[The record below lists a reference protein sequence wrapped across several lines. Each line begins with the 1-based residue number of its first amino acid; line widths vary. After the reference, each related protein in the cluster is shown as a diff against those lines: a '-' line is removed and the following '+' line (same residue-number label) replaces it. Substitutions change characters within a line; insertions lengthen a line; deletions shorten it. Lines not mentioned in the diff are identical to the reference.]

1 MKKKRKLLT
10 SLKRA
15 ITGIL
20 CGAVIATSTFSSY
33 SITTYAANTSATS
46 KLDQFANRTW
56 INAIRNGSYSL
67 GATIGGAAGGAA
79 GGAIGSVVA
88 PGAGTVAGAGAGTAA
103 GTIVGS
109 ALIGGAVNGFLDV
122 FADPTDVGTYTPNS
136 GGAINYKVYSGKSTS
151 YNNTTYNNT
160 KKQTFY
166 NEYKTE
172 NNYKY
177 EWYNPITNNYDITNE
192 YHYNQTYNTFNY
204 TTYNVT
210 NNYTTNYYIQDN
222 RTYVSYYIVNEN
234 KDSGEKEETY
244 LEIYYKLPD
253 GRSSYDLKASDIK
266 GTYFPSKYSKYVS
279 NAEDDK
285 KTLGLWHLDGDLK
298 DSSYWNNTPG
308 SSYSNKFTDGLYTSG
323 KIFSEDMNDFLELK
337 LDKVSLPSSWTLEWC
352 EYIPEIKIETPS
364 YPVSDYYYNNLKNLS
379 YSSTGKDQFGGTTY
393 LHGDPSQDSHYNI
406 YLRGYLGID
415 DDSLYLSSA
424 GSFVPYAIVCS
435 GGSYKFY
442 RNGVLQSVS
451 SIDDFSF
458 KYYADKTSSS
468 SWTQTQTGSFINK
481 FKGISVT
488 NSSIK
493 FYEPDEP
500 VCYVRSSSWLE
511 SSSYYHFNHARF
523 NYYLL
528 PHVNSII
535 DEVRLSKG
543 ALYTGSSYTPSMQP
557 FTTNTVLTV
566 PENPEK
572 HEISFKTNT
581 KLGNVRFGGAR
592 QTYPTNGSIYV
603 SLSDKQIVDSVQ
615 QYQNDGWYEIEGAVY
630 FNNYWTPLKG
640 FDLSM
645 LSIKDNVSSD
655 SKEEPDKE
663 PTVSDCTLRVENTS
677 TGILCTPSHS
687 STCSSSTVF
696 IDDTE
701 YSFGVTGTY
710 LHTDAVDGQTYKI
723 HMKCIHNKDGKE
735 IIRTGQTTS
744 WTYHATGDS
753 GGVQPSPPED
763 SGGGSSSGL
772 GIFDSI
778 GNLLKTIVT
787 AISKIVA
794 PLLDGISELLGSII
808 DGLVN
813 ITSFG
818 TKFGEFLSGAFT
830 FIPDEII
837 TVLTLG
843 VSLAILAII
852 FRILKR

>member
-20 CGAVIATSTFSSY
+20 CGTIIATSTFSSY
-33 SITTYAANTSATS
+33 SMTTYAANTSATS
-46 KLDQFANRTW
+46 KLDQFANKTW

-122 FADPTDVGTYTPNS
+122 FVDPTDVGTYSPNS

-222 RTYVSYYIVNEN
+222 RTYISYYIVNEN
-234 KDSGEKEETY
+234 KDTGEKEETY

-279 NAEDDK
+279 NAEDDG
-285 KTLGLWHLDGDLK
+285 KTLGLWHLDGNLK
-298 DSSYWNNTPG
+298 DSSFWNNTPG
-308 SSYSNKFTDGLYTSG
+308 SSNTNKFTDGLYTNG
-323 KIFSEDMNDFLELK
+323 KIFSDDENDFLELK
-337 LDKVSLPSSWTLEWC
+337 LDKVKLPNSWTLEWC
-352 EYIPEIKIETPS
+352 EYIPKIDLSVPK
-364 YPVSDYYYNNLKNLS
+364 YPVSDYYYNNLYSLPYTSKN
-379 YSSTGKDQFGGTTY
+379 
-393 LHGDPSQDSHYNI
+393 
-406 YLRGYLGID
+406 
-415 DDSLYLSSA
+415 SA
-424 GSFVPYAIVCS
+424 GSFLHDELSQDTHYNIVLRGILGTPDGTLYSPSVDSFVSYAIVCS
-435 GGSYKFY
+435 GGNYKFY
-442 RNGVLQSVS
+442 KNGVLQSSYSV
-451 SIDDFSF
+451 DDF
-458 KYYADKTSSS
+458 
-468 SWTQTQTGSFINK
+468 GINYLASTTDSMGNLQSRALSGANFK
-481 FKGISVT
+481 FKGIDVT
-488 NSSIK
+488 SNSIK

-500 VCYVRSSSWLE
+500 VFYVRDSKYLTSSGG
-511 SSSYYHFNHARF
+511 YHYNHARF
-523 NYYLL
+523 NYCLR
-528 PHVNSII
+528 PHSNAII
-535 DEVRLSKG
+535 DEVRLSNT

-557 FTTNTVLTV
+557 FTTNTALTV
-566 PENPEK
+566 PENPQK

-581 KLGNVRFGGAR
+581 KLGNVRFGGVR

-655 SKEEPDKE
+655 NKED

-710 LHTDAVDGQTYKI
+710 LYTDAVDGQTYKI

-744 WTYHATGDS
+744 WTYHTTGDS

-794 PLLDGISELLGSII
+794 PLLDGISELLVSII

-852 FRILKR
+852 FRILKG

>member
-33 SITTYAANTSATS
+33 SMTTYAANTSATS

-136 GGAINYKVYSGKSTS
+136 GGTINYKVYSGKSTS

-308 SSYSNKFTDGLYTSG
+308 SSYNNKFTDGLYTSG

-352 EYIPEIKIETPS
+352 EYIPEVKLETSS

-379 YSSTGKDQFGGTTY
+379 YSSTGKNEFGGTTY

-415 DDSLYLSSA
+415 NDSLYFPSA
-424 GSFVPYAIVCS
+424 GSFVPYSIVCS
-435 GGSYKFY
+435 GGTYKFY
-442 RNGVLQSVS
+442 KNGVLQSVS

-458 KYYADKTSSS
+458 KYYASKTSSS

-500 VCYVRSSSWLE
+500 VCYARSSAWLE
-511 SSSYYHFNHARF
+511 SSDLFHFNHARF

-655 SKEEPDKE
+655 NKEDPDKE
-663 PTVSDCTLRVENTS
+663 PTVSDCTLRVENTA

-687 STCSSSTVF
+687 STCSSSSVF

-710 LHTDAVDGQTYKI
+710 LYTDAVDGQIYKI

-735 IIRTGQTTS
+735 ITRTGQTTS
-744 WTYHATGDS
+744 WTYHTTGDS

-852 FRILKR
+852 FRILKG